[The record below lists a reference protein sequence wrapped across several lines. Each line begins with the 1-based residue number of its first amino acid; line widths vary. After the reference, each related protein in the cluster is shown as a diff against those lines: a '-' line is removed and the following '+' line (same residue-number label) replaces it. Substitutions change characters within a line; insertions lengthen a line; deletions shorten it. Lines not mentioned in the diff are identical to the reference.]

1 MLEKIQIQLIYMLF
15 SPSEIKLWQ
24 YQLKTLKSKYPIF
37 LVMSNFTELFC
48 FVLIILSGI
57 VDVVKITSATG
68 VFGVL

>member
-1 MLEKIQIQLIYMLF
+1 MLEKIQLIWMLF

-24 YQLKTLKSKYPIF
+24 YQLKALKSKYPIF
-37 LVMSNFTELFC
+37 LVMSNFTDFFC

-57 VDVVKITSATG
+57 VDVVKITSATV

>member
-37 LVMSNFTELFC
+37 LVMSSFTELFC

-57 VDVVKITSATG
+57 VDVVKITSATV